1 MREQRKALKAKR
13 RLIWLVVA
21 GAFLAMPATATS
33 QDKTASQDSYR
44 LSGWSAGAVASG
56 TGFLRPSG
64 SERVRE
70 LQRKLNRLGYGAGE
84 VDGLFG
90 PVTERAVR
98 RFQQEGALPV
108 DGVVGTRTL
117 RSLSTTKGSSP
128 GATTQGTATPPRPEG
143 RAPERRP
150 ARRALPTDDR
160 GALSWTVFPLL
171 AGLLALVVAVAL
183 ALRAPR
189 ERKWSVL
196 GEGTS
201 DGRRALARARLNGDR
216 TPNGDH
222 VLTGLR
228 LAAEPPRPQVVDV
241 PRAGRLLGVGAYVD
255 LADAP
260 QLERYPGMVLV
271 KLTLFAEGQRSRW
284 ETALVNGGSP
294 FLVEVLDLE
303 ESVWKIVV
311 PRRLPLL
318 THVLGSAGLDVG
330 PSDLEALP
338 FMLELAPELE
348 HELAQRRLRSR
359 VI

>member
-90 PVTERAVR
+90 PITERAVR
-98 RFQQEGALPV
+98 RYQLENGLGT
-108 DGVVGTRTL
+108 DGIVGPRMNGVLDATIQRTK
-117 RSLSTTKGSSP
+117 S
-128 GATTQGTATPPRPEG
+128 
-143 RAPERRP
+143 P
-150 ARRALPTDDR
+150 ARREGLAPDGVAPRRPVGRVLPADKGD
-160 GALSWTVFPLL
+160 APSWVLLPLL
-171 AGLLALVVAVAL
+171 GAILVLMAAVTL
-183 ALRAPR
+183 ALRTPR
-189 ERKWSVL
+189 RLKAS
-196 GEGTS
+196 
-201 DGRRALARARLNGDR
+201 ARGQPVVDIWRMPAAAGANGDR
-216 TPNGDH
+216 S
-222 VLTGLR
+222 
-228 LAAEPPRPQVVDV
+228 AAGTSGPPEPRRAQLVDV
-241 PRAGRLLGVGAYVD
+241 PHAGRLLGVGAHVD
-255 LADAP
+255 LADAR
-260 QLERYPGMVLV
+260 QLEGYPGKILV

-284 ETALVNGGSP
+284 ETAPVNGGSP

-311 PRRLPLL
+311 PRRLSLL
-318 THVLGSAGLDVG
+318 THVLESAGLDVE

-348 HELAQRRLRSR
+348 HELAERRLRSR